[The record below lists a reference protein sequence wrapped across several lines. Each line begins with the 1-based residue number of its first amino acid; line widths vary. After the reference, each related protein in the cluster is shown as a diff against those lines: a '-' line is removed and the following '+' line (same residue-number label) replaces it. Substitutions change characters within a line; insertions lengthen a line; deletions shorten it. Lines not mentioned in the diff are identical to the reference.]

1 MAQAITPVSVSHEW
15 FGGTLFTYEV
25 DDSQATTLVNKT
37 LLPKEGA
44 GCKKKWR
51 DGDSLVQTYRMKDG
65 RIRLTISERL
75 VVQRSVGFRKFLAAC
90 APELA

>member
-1 MAQAITPVSVSHEW
+1 MAHAITPVSVSQF

-25 DDSQATTLVNKT
+25 DDVQAMTLVNKAM
-37 LLPKEGA
+37 LPKAGP

-51 DGDSLVQTYRMKDG
+51 DGDSLIQTYRLKDG
-65 RIRLTISERL
+65 RVRLTISERL
-75 VVQRSVGFRKFLAAC
+75 VVQRSAGFRKFLAAC